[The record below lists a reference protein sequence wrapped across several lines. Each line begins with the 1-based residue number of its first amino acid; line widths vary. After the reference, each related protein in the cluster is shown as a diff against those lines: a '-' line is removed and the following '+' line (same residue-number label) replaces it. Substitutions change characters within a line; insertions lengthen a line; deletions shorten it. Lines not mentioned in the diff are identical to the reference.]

1 MNQTKSAD
9 VGKPPKIIKLTQN
22 ENPFGASPLALK
34 AIEEEVHSVFRY
46 PDVLNED
53 LKSKLAEKYA
63 VTPDNI
69 VISAGS
75 VACMDMAIKTFV
87 GIDEN
92 VVTTEKTFVAYHL
105 LSTINRR
112 ECRIADLV
120 DNTVSLDNVLTL
132 CDEKTRL
139 VFVANPNNPTGTLFH
154 HDSLVKFL
162 ESISSD
168 VFVVLDEAYSE
179 YVNDPDYP
187 QSLQLQKI
195 FRNLIILRT
204 FSKVY
209 GLAGLRV
216 GYAIADPDVR
226 VELEKRKTP
235 FSINR
240 IAAAAALAALDDT
253 DYIQKC
259 IAINDAERTSLF
271 NQMQELG
278 YKVLPSQANF
288 IFVEFEDEKEKD
300 ETYHQLRGAGI
311 LVRPL
316 EPFGVKLGLR
326 ITVGRPE
333 ENQQLTQR
341 LRKIKA
347 PL

>member
-1 MNQTKSAD
+1 M
-9 VGKPPKIIKLTQN
+9 
-22 ENPFGASPLALK
+22 K
-34 AIEEEVHSVFRY
+34 AIKEEYQSAFRY

-53 LKSKLAEKYA
+53 LKGKLSEKYA
-63 VTPDNI
+63 VTPEHI

-87 GIDEN
+87 GIDDN
-92 VVTTEKTFVAYHL
+92 VVTTEKTFVAYHV

-112 ECRIADLV
+112 ECRIADLM
-120 DNTVSLDNVLTL
+120 DNTVNLDNILAL
-132 CDEKTRL
+132 CDEKTKL
-139 VFVANPNNPTGTLFH
+139 IFVANPNNPTGTLFH
-154 HDSLVKFL
+154 HDTLVKFL
-162 ESISSD
+162 ETISSD

-187 QSLQLQKI
+187 NSLELQKT

-204 FSKVY
+204 FSKIY

-216 GYAIADPDVR
+216 GYAIAHPDIR

-253 DYIQKC
+253 DYIQSC
-259 IAINDAERTSLF
+259 LAINETERTSLF

-278 YKVLPSQANF
+278 YKVTPSQANF
-288 IFVEFEDEKEKD
+288 ILVEFEDEEEKD
-300 ETYHQLRGAGI
+300 ETYYQLRGAGI

-326 ITVGRPE
+326 ISVGRPE
-333 ENQQLTQR
+333 DNQEL
-341 LRKIKA
+341 IKNLA
-347 PL
+347 KLKM